1 MRLAHPCSKMT
12 DITAAVLRPLPGA
25 GANLAGIAPPTY
37 LRVVAT
43 TRCNLSCSYCHGE
56 GDDAKGGQLD
66 TEMLMQCLRIAAAK
80 GVRKFK
86 FLGGDPLVRADLPDV
101 IARLHAAAPSAD
113 ISLITAGSQK
123 AEKVDAV
130 FAAGL
135 DRINFSMHGFSA
147 AALAGRQSRKVSG
160 EKLHAQRAAFI
171 ARVLEYG
178 RACKINYVYTG
189 EDNEGD
195 LNELLDW
202 AAPLPVTVNVL
213 DDLGNSSLN
222 AAALCLALTR
232 MRGRP
237 ASEESVPDADSM
249 ETRHLIWDD
258 GLRVEIKHK
267 RLGDLLAYAACPDCH
282 KRQMCREGI
291 YALRLLHSGNLHL
304 CMDRQDIFLPLADI
318 IGRHGRQEGARQW
331 DQFFREEMNNGK
343 NNTRR
348 HRRARCGQN
357 HNRAGDCK
365 VVRLDI
371 PRRIGR
377 GAAP

>member
-1 MRLAHPCSKMT
+1 M
-12 DITAAVLRPLPGA
+12 PGA
-25 GANLAGIAPPTY
+25 AATPAAIAPPTY

-56 GDDAKGGQLD
+56 GDDAAGGQLD
-66 TEMLMQCLRIAAAK
+66 TALLMQCLRIAAAK
-80 GVRKFK
+80 GIRKFK

-101 IARLHAAAPSAD
+101 IAGLRAIAPSAD

-123 AEKVDAV
+123 ADKVDAV

-135 DRINFSMHGFSA
+135 DRINFSMHGFSI
-147 AALAGRQSRKVSG
+147 AALAARQERRVNA

-178 RACKINYVYTG
+178 RVCKINYVYTG
-189 EDNEGD
+189 ESDESD

-213 DDLGNSSLN
+213 DDLNNSSLD
-222 AAALCLALTR
+222 AAALCRALTR
-232 MRGRP
+232 MRGEP
-237 ASEESVPDADSM
+237 ACEERVPDADSM
-249 ETRHLIWDD
+249 ETRHLIWKD

-267 RLGDLLAYAACPDCH
+267 QLGDLLAYAACPSCS
-282 KRQMCREGI
+282 KRYKCREGI
-291 YALRLLHSGNLHL
+291 YAIRLLHSGNLHL

-318 IGRHGRQEGARQW
+318 IQERGRQEGARAW
-331 DQFFREEMNNGK
+331 EQFFTEEMNNEK

-348 HRRARCGQN
+348 YRSARRGQN
-357 HNRAGDCK
+357 HHRAGDCK
-365 VVRLDI
+365 VVRLDF
-371 PRRIGR
+371 PRRIG
-377 GAAP
+377 GSIAP